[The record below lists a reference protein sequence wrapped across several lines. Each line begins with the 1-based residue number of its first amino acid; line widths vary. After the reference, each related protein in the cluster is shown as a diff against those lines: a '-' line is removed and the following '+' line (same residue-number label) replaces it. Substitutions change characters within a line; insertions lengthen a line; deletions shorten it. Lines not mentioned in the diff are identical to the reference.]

1 MSLYSNF
8 SEQEWQILQARAA
21 RVAAASAQQGDYR
34 TDVMAAL
41 RVTVRGERYALPL
54 DSITA
59 VYDRTPIIPVPC
71 TPPFVAGIANIRG
84 HIIPVLDL
92 AALLGIADGN
102 TPGAAAL
109 VLAEHEDFTAAF
121 CIEQIGE
128 VAALPLGNLNALPP
142 GIGLANTAYLR
153 GTLPDGTTVLNIEAI
168 LGDPALNIDQNVG

>member
-1 MSLYSNF
+1 VSLYSNF

-109 VLAEHEDFTAAF
+109 VLAE
-121 CIEQIGE
+121 
-128 VAALPLGNLNALPP
+128 
-142 GIGLANTAYLR
+142 
-153 GTLPDGTTVLNIEAI
+153 
-168 LGDPALNIDQNVG
+168 